1 MSARVAP
8 LRQRMMVVFALFT
21 LLVAGL
27 FGLYSLAFMYAV
39 EDVFLESALDREA
52 GALQRAHAATGRWG
66 MPTEAYMRLYP
77 SPEAFPADLRA
88 QHRDEPLRHEFA
100 GQEGRHYHVRP
111 LRDGSHPPT
120 AWLVAEVSGQLVV
133 RPMRGGILALLLA
146 TALALVVMALAV
158 AAALAKRMADPLA
171 RLATAVEGMD
181 AAHLPVH
188 LAQGYRNDEVGVLA
202 RSLEALSARLRE
214 FVEREREFTR
224 DVSHELRTPL
234 TVIRSASE
242 QLLARTD
249 LDAAIR
255 AHAQHLQQSSLQLQH
270 TVDLLLSLAR
280 EAPPPADFTALRVL
294 PLLERVI
301 VDLAPLG
308 EGRTLRFDIDVPPDA
323 STRIPEAVLRSLLS
337 NLVGNAMA
345 HGADG
350 WVGIHLRDRALHI
363 ENALSPEL
371 PPAAEGQRRE
381 GSPGLG
387 LGLGIVRRLCERHGI
402 ALQVSGE
409 GNRVVARIPL

>member
-1 MSARVAP
+1 MSARIAP

-27 FGLYSLAFMYAV
+27 FGLYSLVFMYAV
-39 EDVFLESALDREA
+39 EDSFLESALTREA
-52 GALQRAHAATGRWG
+52 TVLQRGHAATGRWG
-66 MPTEAYMRLYP
+66 QPAEPYMRLYT
-77 SPEAFPADLRA
+77 SADALPADLRVPY
-88 QHRDEPLRHEFA
+88 REEPTRHEFA
-100 GQEGRHYHVRP
+100 GQDGRHYHVRP
-111 LRDGSHPPT
+111 LPDATGQAP

-133 RPMRGGILALLLA
+133 RPMRDQILVLLLV
-146 TALALVVMALAV
+146 TALALVLLSLAV
-158 AAALAKRMADPLA
+158 AAALARRTAGPLA

-181 AAHLPVH
+181 AAHLPRH

-202 RSLEALSARLRE
+202 RSLDALSARLRD

-242 QLLARTD
+242 QLLARSD
-249 LDAAIR
+249 LDAGVR

-280 EAPPPADFTALRVL
+280 EAPPPEQATALRVL

-301 VDLAPLG
+301 VDLSPVA
-308 EGRTLRFDIDVPPDA
+308 EGRTLHFDIDVPTGA
-323 STRIPEAVLRSLLS
+323 STHLPEPVLRSLLS
-337 NLVGNAMA
+337 NLVGNAMV

-350 WVGIHLRDRALHI
+350 RVGIHFRDQGLHI
-363 ENALSPEL
+363 ENALSPDL
-371 PPAAEGQRRE
+371 PPAAEGHRRE

-402 ALQVSGE
+402 ALQVRAEDG
-409 GNRVVARIPL
+409 RVVARIPL